1 MSNGGMRNMLS
12 ENIKQLRKQKGYTQE
27 TLAQA
32 LNIVRQTVS
41 KWEKGYSVPDADM
54 LEKLADILE
63 VPVSDLLGEPAEP
76 QVKTSDIEKISSQL
90 AILNNQMAMAVA
102 RRRRNLR
109 IVLIVIAAVLAL
121 MIAGTIFLF
130 HSFRVEAGIGS
141 GKVDN
146 VEVRHVDS
154 SLFSQEDINEA
165 IDKIEMD
172 FMKDWNGCELTKIY
186 YAGDE
191 ISKAESEIK
200 GVKTMVLLSE
210 FKTYKQ
216 PGDSSLNENDT
227 YKDWKWILIK
237 TKDGC
242 WEHVDHGYA

>member
-1 MSNGGMRNMLS
+1 MLS
-12 ENIKQLRKQKGYTQE
+12 ENIKEYRKQKGYTQE

-32 LNIVRQTVS
+32 LNVVRQTVS

-63 VPVSDLLGEPAEP
+63 VPVSDLLGESAEP
-76 QVKTSDIEKISSQL
+76 QAKSSDIEKISAQL
-90 AILNNQMAMAVA
+90 AILNDQMAREVV

-109 IVLIVIAAVLAL
+109 IVLTVIASVLVL
-121 MIAGTIFLF
+121 IISGIVVLF
-130 HSFRVEAGIGS
+130 HSFGVELGIGS

-146 VEVRHVDS
+146 VEVSYVAS

-200 GVKTMVLLSE
+200 GVETIVLLSE

-216 PGDSSLNENDT
+216 PGDSSLNENQT
-227 YKDWKWILIK
+227 YTGWSWILIR

-242 WEHVDHGYA
+242 WEHVDHGYG